1 MSAVGSNAPGGRLN
15 GRVALVTG
23 AARGIGRGI
32 CERLAADGAA
42 VAVNYWSEGREAEAE
57 AVAAGIRNGGG
68 AAMSVRADVSDASQ
82 VDRMVQEVA
91 GALGPVTILVNNAA
105 VTRVHGP
112 WTDIDEA
119 AWDRVMDSN
128 AKSIFLC
135 CRAVQPAMAAAGWG
149 RIINISS
156 VTFLLGRADLV
167 HYVASKGAGI
177 GFTRSFAR
185 AVGPDGITV
194 NSVSPGVIETEMETE
209 VEAVTEQRIEIGG
222 ELAQLQAIQRRG
234 TPADV
239 AGIVAFLASD
249 EASFITGQLI
259 NVDGG
264 WAMH

>member
-1 MSAVGSNAPGGRLN
+1 MASKAPGGRLD

-23 AARGIGRGI
+23 AARGIGRAI

-42 VAVNYWSEGREAEAE
+42 VAVNYWSQGRAVEAE
-57 AVAAGIRNGGG
+57 AVAAGIRESGGS
-68 AAMSVRADVSDASQ
+68 AMAVRADVSDAGQ
-82 VDRMVQEVA
+82 VEVMVREVA

-128 AKSIFLC
+128 AKSLFLC
-135 CRAVQPAMAAAGWG
+135 CRAVQPSMAAAGWG
-149 RIINISS
+149 RIVNISS

-194 NSVSPGVIETEMETE
+194 NSVSPGAIETEMETE
-209 VEAVTEQRIEIGG
+209 L
-222 ELAQLQAIQRRG
+222 ELAAERRVEIAADLARLQAIPRRG
-234 TPADV
+234 KASDV

-264 WAMH
+264 WAMY

>member
-1 MSAVGSNAPGGRLN
+1 MSGMESNVPGGRLN

-23 AARGIGRGI
+23 AARGIGRAI

-42 VAVNYWSEGREAEAE
+42 VAVNYWSAGRAAEAE
-57 AVAAGIRNGGG
+57 AVAAGIRNGGR
-68 AAMSVRADVSDASQ
+68 AAIAVRADVSDAGH
-82 VDRMVQEVA
+82 VARMVQEVA
-91 GALGPVTILVNNAA
+91 EAIGPVTILVNNAA
-105 VTRVHGP
+105 LTRVHGP
-112 WTDIDEA
+112 WRDIDEA
-119 AWDRVMDSN
+119 AWDRVMDAN
-128 AKSIFLC
+128 AKSCFLC
-135 CRAVQPAMAAAGWG
+135 CRAVHPYMAEAGWG

-194 NSVSPGVIETEMETE
+194 NSVSPGAIETEMEMEVATE
-209 VEAVTEQRIEIGG
+209 SRAEIAAEQAR
-222 ELAQLQAIQRRG
+222 LQAIPRRG
-234 TPADV
+234 KAADV
-239 AGIVAFLASD
+239 AGVVAFLASD

-264 WAMH
+264 WAMY